1 MIGMLRSEIYKL
13 FKKKSFYICGLISM
27 VLIGLTV
34 WTYEWQVNDQLGAQ
48 YAQLGIPF
56 DGIDLKRMGYTAWN
70 ALEIFAQGSN
80 IGLLC
85 AIFSSI
91 FVCSEFSSGAIKNL
105 AIRGKNR
112 FIMYFSKLIVC
123 MLVPIIYVLFSA
135 LSAYLVGAYI
145 WSAGEWKNQYV
156 DSILIPIGLNT
167 LVQVILQSVLVMIGY
182 LLRSSGWAMALN
194 FGIASGVVPALM
206 MAGVNYISR
215 NWFGITNVVLS
226 KYWIGFYEGK
236 AWPLEDSI
244 KSCIIWVFLA
254 YLIIPSIIGSIVFWK
269 REIK

>member
-13 FKKKSFYICGLISM
+13 FKKKSFYICALISM
-27 VLIGLTV
+27 VLVSLII
-34 WTYEWQVNDQLGAQ
+34 WTYEWQVNEQLAAQ
-48 YAQLGIPF
+48 YASLGIPF

-70 ALEIFAQGSN
+70 ALELFAQGSS
-80 IGLLC
+80 IGVLS

-112 FIMYFSKLIVC
+112 FVMYFSKLVMC
-123 MLVPIIYVLFSA
+123 MLVPIIYVLLSA
-135 LSAYLVGAYI
+135 GTAYLVGSYL
-145 WSAGEWKNQYV
+145 WNSGEWKSQYV

-167 LVQVILQSVLVMIGY
+167 LVQVIFQSIFVMIGY

-194 FGIASGVVPALM
+194 FGIAGGIIPSLM
-206 MAGVNYISR
+206 IAGVNYISK
-215 NWFGITNVVLS
+215 NWFGIKDVILY
-226 KYWIGFYEGK
+226 KYWLGAYEGRG
-236 AWPLEDSI
+236 WPLADDV
-244 KSCIIWVFLA
+244 KSYIIWVLLA
-254 YLIIPSIIGSIVFWK
+254 YLIIPSVIGSIVFWK